1 MVFPSLS
8 VVIRNVI
15 RQSFS
20 PCREQETALSFE
32 KSSSS
37 LMVAPASLHLSTQSS
52 RAWPSADKWHSM
64 QLRLELQGSP
74 QVGQRSQVSPEA
86 PGFVQMHLPHTQSPR
101 PLQSTPSSETH
112 WSVLVVQL
120 QYSPVQPLLHT
131 HSPHSQ
137 SPLSPQ
143 SSPLCLTQEKSSH
156 WQ

>member
-15 RQSFS
+15 RHSFS
-20 PCREQETALSFE
+20 PCREQETELSFE

-37 LMVAPASLHLSTQSS
+37 LMVTPASLHLSTHSS
-52 RAWPSADKWHSM
+52 RAWSSADRWHSM

-74 QVGQRSQVSPEA
+74 QVGQRSQVGPEA
-86 PGFVQMHLPHTQSPR
+86 PGCVQTHLPQMQSPR
-101 PLQSTPSSETH
+101 PLQGTPSSEMH
-112 WSVLVVQL
+112 ESVLVVQL

-131 HSPHSQ
+131 HSPQSQ
-137 SPLSPQ
+137 SPLSPH
-143 SSPLCLTQEKSSH
+143 SSPLCLTQEKLSH